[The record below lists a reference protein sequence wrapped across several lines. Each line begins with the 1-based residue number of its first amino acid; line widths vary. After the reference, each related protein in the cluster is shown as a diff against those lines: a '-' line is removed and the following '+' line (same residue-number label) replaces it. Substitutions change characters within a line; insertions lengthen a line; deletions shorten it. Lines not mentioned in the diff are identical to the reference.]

1 MPILYVDLPS
11 PYTVHNNNNN
21 NNIIIMI
28 INSLL
33 IEGYTVS

>member
-21 NNIIIMI
+21 NNNNNNDNKFF
-28 INSLL
+28 INRGLHS
-33 IEGYTVS
+33 